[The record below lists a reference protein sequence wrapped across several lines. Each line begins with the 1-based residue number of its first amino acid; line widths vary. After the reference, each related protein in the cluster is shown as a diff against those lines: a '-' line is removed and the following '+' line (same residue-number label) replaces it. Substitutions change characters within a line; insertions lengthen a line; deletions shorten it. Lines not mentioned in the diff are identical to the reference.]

1 MENKLQ
7 QLRKFTTVVADTGDI
22 EAIRTHQPE
31 DATTNPS
38 LLLKAA
44 ELPEYQPLLAHARE
58 FAEREGGNEEARKYN
73 LCDHLA
79 VSIGGEIPKVI
90 PEVISTEVDAS
101 LSLDIQAPVT
111 SDRRRIRLY
120 HPHDVK

>member
-44 ELPEYQPLLAHARE
+44 ELPEYQPVLAHARE
-58 FAEREGGNEEARKYN
+58 FAEREGGNEDARKYN

-79 VSIGGEIPKVI
+79 VSIGGEILKLMPG
-90 PEVISTEVDAS
+90 VISNEVDA
-101 LSLDIQAPVT
+101 
-111 SDRRRIRLY
+111 RLY
-120 HPHDVK
+120 LDSLASITRARRLIRAA